1 MFQNKWEF
9 NGSTK
14 QECFLFYLPRKST
27 PYILGGGEGEGKQG
41 GREGGGQK
49 ANQQVIF
56 ALQGRRELHCGYL
69 RG

>member
-1 MFQNKWEF
+1 MDQPSK
-9 NGSTK
+9 SVS
-14 QECFLFYLPRKST
+14 CSIYLEKVLHT
-27 PYILGGGEGEGKQG
+27 FWGGGEGEGKQG

>member
-1 MFQNKWEF
+1 MDQPSK
-9 NGSTK
+9 SVS
-14 QECFLFYLPRKST
+14 CSIYLEKVLHT
-27 PYILGGGEGEGKQG
+27 FWGGEGEGKQG